1 MTGRRTLA
9 VIGAGLGLAL
19 AGVAVALVL
28 APLPPSPRGPEPG
41 RTLYQTHCATCHG
54 ATGRGDS
61 WRARL
66 LFLRPGDLSSPAMAP
81 LPDRYLVEL
90 VRHGGSAFGKPGMP
104 SFSFV
109 LSDAEIE
116 AVDPV
121 RANAGARAPRRG
133 PHRRRDGRYP
143 RRSRRTGRA
152 ETAASP
158 ADGPA

>member
-1 MTGRRTLA
+1 VTGRRTLA
-9 VIGAGLGLAL
+9 VIGAGVGLAL

-54 ATGRGDS
+54 AAGRGDS

-66 LFLRPGDLSSPAMAP
+66 LFLQPGDLSSPAMAP

-116 AVDPV
+116 AIVQYV
-121 RANAGARAPRRG
+121 RALARVPRDVARAGARSPMPEPLAPDQSSGNRG
-133 PHRRRDGRYP
+133 
-143 RRSRRTGRA
+143 
-152 ETAASP
+152 
-158 ADGPA
+158 